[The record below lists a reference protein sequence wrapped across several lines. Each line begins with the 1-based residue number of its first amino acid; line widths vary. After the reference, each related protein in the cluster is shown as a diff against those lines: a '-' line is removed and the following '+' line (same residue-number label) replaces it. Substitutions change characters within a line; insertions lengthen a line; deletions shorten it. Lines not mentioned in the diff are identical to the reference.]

1 MKSEEEDEDKGRARR
16 DHGEDA
22 LPIHAPAA
30 SRCGRSGARTR
41 TGVMWRWGELAY
53 ADVCELS
60 EEGESQLSLA
70 CSSSYLP
77 PSLPRRCTP
86 APPSLLREGRGSGTP
101 RSGRALRRMGMGPRR
116 RAIGPRHLR
125 HLPLPLPLL
134 LPYALHASIAGATRT
149 PPRARPRVNRE
160 VPPVSMRTSGGQD
173 EVGGCPL
180 LAHLCVLQRRFR
192 LLLPLPRVR
201 PGCGRRY
208 PQAYSTVS
216 AARGPFSLLLAVGT
230 PADRRA
236 AETAKARSRIATP
249 SSGPDSA
256 VQRISDAVVAPR
268 PPIFVLFPFPSSLHL
283 CSIPSAAVPITIP
296 HPRGQTTRAGGSPHG
311 SARTSTVQRRG
322 G

>member
-1 MKSEEEDEDKGRARR
+1 
-16 DHGEDA
+16 
-22 LPIHAPAA
+22 
-30 SRCGRSGARTR
+30 
-41 TGVMWRWGELAY
+41 MWMWGERAY
-53 ADVCELS
+53 ANVWELS
-60 EEGESQLSLA
+60 EEGESQLSSRARRPIRPPPPPSYSSTSLA
-70 CSSSYLP
+70 STRATGEWDAEKRVGFAAHGDATKAARDRSSSSSSSSSS
-77 PSLPRRCTP
+77 PS
-86 APPSLLREGRGSGTP
+86 PS
-101 RSGRALRRMGMGPRR
+101 
-116 RAIGPRHLR
+116 
-125 HLPLPLPLL
+125 

-208 PQAYSTVS
+208 QQAYSTVS

-268 PPIFVLFPFPSSLHL
+268 PPIFVLSPFPFSFHL
-283 CSIPSAAVPITIP
+283 YSIPPAAVPITIP
-296 HPRGQTTRAGGSPHG
+296 EATKTDDTSERKPARIGTHIDGAEARRQSGSG
-311 SARTSTVQRRG
+311 RRG
-322 G
+322 REALNGARLGGETLRGEWAVRWGRRRCRC